1 MHEVRGL
8 TVSPASSARVATLQ
22 GTQEALPVTGH
33 QDWTGQEETFNQTG
47 FALSWPACPGQQY
60 PCCQGS
66 FPLSYFVS
74 APAELSSPA

>member
-8 TVSPASSARVATLQ
+8 TVSPASGARVATLQ
-22 GTQEALPVTGH
+22 GIQEALPVMCGAPGL
-33 QDWTGQEETFNQTG
+33 DWPRGDLQTG

-60 PCCQGS
+60 PCCQGP
-66 FPLSYFVS
+66 FPLSYFVC